1 MHDSLKLQQQ
11 FKKDGYVLIKN
22 FFSTEEIATLISD
35 IRETSDKKTEADI
48 LDVGNLQFH
57 ALLMHK
63 SEKLR
68 QFISQPKI
76 VDFLKIFMGLDIWVR
91 WDQAVE
97 KRPGAGTFP
106 WHTDNSYSGLVD
118 QHFQFWISLT
128 KMTKENGGIWLIP
141 GSHKKKIK
149 HTNDGNHT
157 VAQTNG
163 AQETFIDAEIG
174 DIVLFSSKLL
184 HSTTPNITQES
195 RWAYVIE
202 YMKVGHIDPFIEPP
216 YLKIAKDG
224 KPALSYTNHLTDEDS
239 LINKIKYFRANY
251 GGHTYRAKQKAKLAS
266 ESKS

>member
-1 MHDSLKLQQQ
+1 MYNALKLQQQ
-11 FKKDGYVLIKN
+11 FKNDGYVFIKN
-22 FFSTEEIATLISD
+22 FFSIEEIAMLISD
-35 IRETSDKKTEADI
+35 IKETSDKKTEADI

-68 QFISQPKI
+68 QFISQSKI
-76 VDFLKIFMGLDIWVR
+76 IDFLKIFMGSDIWVR

-106 WHTDNSYSGLVD
+106 WHTDNSYSGLKD
-118 QHFQFWISLT
+118 PHFQFWISLT

-141 GSHKKKIK
+141 GSHKKKFK
-149 HTNDGNHT
+149 HTNEGNHT
-157 VAQTNG
+157 VAQTD
-163 AQETFIDAEIG
+163 AAKAVFIAAEIG

-202 YMKVGHIDPFIEPP
+202 YMKVGHIDPYIAPP

-224 KPALSYTNHLTDEDS
+224 QPALRYVDELTGDRM
-239 LINKIKYFRANY
+239 LINKIKYFKSNY
-251 GGHTYRAKQKAKLAS
+251 KGYTYKAKQKKQAVHPS
-266 ESKS
+266 